1 MPVECLPL
9 EYLQKQT
16 SVVPQP
22 LSITDQAPA
31 VRPKQ
36 LSLKDQTPKHAL
48 EDKKEPAAKKQEVES
63 ADSYDNYDEAA
74 KEKIKALFRKS
85 AALAFQNLAETSSTA
100 TSSKEQAPAL
110 KDEETQDVD

>member
-9 EYLQKQT
+9 ESLQKQP

-36 LSLKDQTPKHAL
+36 LSIKDQTPKHAL

-100 TSSKEQAPAL
+100 TSSNQQEPAL
-110 KDEETQDVD
+110 KDESQDVD